1 MPRQNAKSTPPVT
14 PADVVRLAGD
24 IDDATVAAIL
34 GTNAS
39 YTEIEEAVRWAGG
52 DAEHLGKA
60 GRAPSPAAEA
70 VYDILTSDPT
80 FSPPDGDR

>member
-1 MPRQNAKSTPPVT
+1 MPRQTAKSSPPVT
-14 PADVVRLAGD
+14 RADVVHLAGD
-24 IDDATVAAIL
+24 VDDATVAAIL

-52 DAEHLGKA
+52 DAEQLGKA
-60 GRAPSPAAEA
+60 GRGLSPAAEA

-80 FSPPDGDR
+80 FSPPDRDR